1 MTVIDPGLEGRLT
14 AFPAPAWAGERAPA
28 VLVLP
33 GGAYLRH
40 GEHEGEPVA
49 RWLNEL
55 GLAAFVLRYRV
66 APHRHPAALEDGR
79 TALRAIRAQAP
90 ELGIDPDRVAVL
102 GFSAGGHLAA
112 TLAGDPALTPA
123 ERPALAVLCYPV
135 ISFTQLPHLGSL
147 EALLGPDATP
157 AERRA
162 ASRELTVD
170 RATPPVFLWHTA
182 DDPSVDVSHSL
193 RYTEALAAAGVPVEL
208 HVLPHGRHG
217 VGLAPEEPE
226 LSRWTDWCA
235 AWFRSH
241 GWRPDAPEESSGRSP
256 EDG

>member
-1 MTVIDPGLEGRLT
+1 MNASDPGLDGRLT
-14 AFPAPAWAGERAPA
+14 AFPAPAWAGERVPA

-33 GGAYLRH
+33 GGGYEHH

-49 RWLNEL
+49 RWLNGL

-66 APHRHPAALEDGR
+66 APHRYPAALEDGR
-79 TALRAIRAQAP
+79 AALRAIRAEAP
-90 ELGIDPDRVAVL
+90 ALGIDPDRVAVL

-112 TLAGDPALTPA
+112 SLAGDPAGTPA

-135 ISFTQLPHLGSL
+135 ISFSHLPHVGSL
-147 EALLGPDATP
+147 AALLGPAASP

-162 ASRELTVD
+162 ASRELTVTPD
-170 RATPPVFLWHTA
+170 TPPVFLWHTA
-182 DDPSVDVSHSL
+182 DDPAVDVAHSL

-217 VGLAPEEPE
+217 VGLAPEQPE
-226 LSRWTDWCA
+226 LSRWTEWCA

-241 GWRPDAPEESSGRSP
+241 GWLGDVPGER
-256 EDG
+256 

>member
-1 MTVIDPGLEGRLT
+1 MIDSGLEGRLT
-14 AFPAPAWAGERAPA
+14 AFPAPAPAREPAPA

-33 GGAYLRH
+33 GGGYHRH

-49 RWLNEL
+49 RWLNGL
-55 GLAAFVLRYRV
+55 GLSAFVLRYRV

-79 TALRAIRAQAP
+79 AALRAIRAEATA
-90 ELGIDPDRVAVL
+90 LRIDPDRVAVL

-112 TLAGDPALTPA
+112 SLASDPDLTPA
-123 ERPALAVLCYPV
+123 DRPALAVLCYPV
-135 ISFTQLPHLGSL
+135 ISFSHLPHLGSL
-147 EALLGPDATP
+147 QALLGPDAGP
-157 AERRA
+157 GELRA

-170 RATPPVFLWHTA
+170 RDTPPVFLWHTA
-182 DDPSVDVSHSL
+182 DDASVDVSHAL

-217 VGLAPEEPE
+217 VGLAPEQPE

-241 GWRPDAPEESSGRSP
+241 GWCRGPADEPSGAHADR
-256 EDG
+256 